1 MKSKITID
9 VDWDNQPII
18 KIEYED
24 SPDVRDKLVKRFM
37 EGFAGE
43 SCWASFYFDQ
53 SVEEM
58 INKTGKRAKLRPIE
72 PHKLWEYV
80 DQIKETAHKH
90 KMSEAIATGQIP
102 NV

>member
-37 EGFAGE
+37 EGFTGA

-58 INKTGKRAKLRPIE
+58 INKSGKRAKLRPIE
-72 PHKLWEYV
+72 PSKLWEHTEMFT
-80 DQIKETAHKH
+80 ETANKH
-90 KMSEAIATGQIP
+90 KTTDALG
-102 NV
+102 NDKL